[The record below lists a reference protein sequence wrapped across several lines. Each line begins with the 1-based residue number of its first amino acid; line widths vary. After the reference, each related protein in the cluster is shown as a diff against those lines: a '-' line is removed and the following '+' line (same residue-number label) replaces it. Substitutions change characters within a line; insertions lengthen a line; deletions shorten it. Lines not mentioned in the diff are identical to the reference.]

1 MSQVIVLTSDQLQS
15 YFDNMVLK
23 VVDNMTLKVESLIQD
38 SQKKEVASKEWLTA
52 KEVCALLKIS
62 LTTLHDW
69 SSKGVIQ
76 KHHLGVNRIRF
87 RHDEIM
93 KSLQRMEA
101 KKKRV

>member
-1 MSQVIVLTSDQLQS
+1 MTQLIVLTTDQLQT
-15 YFDNMVLK
+15 YFDSMV
-23 VVDNMTLKVESLIQD
+23 LKVESLIKD

-62 LTTLHDW
+62 LVTLHDW
-69 SSKGVIQ
+69 HKKGIIQ

-93 KSLQRMEA
+93 DSLERMEA
-101 KKKRV
+101 KKRRV

>member
-69 SSKGVIQ
+69 SSKGV
-76 KHHLGVNRIRF
+76 NRIRF
-87 RHDEIM
+87 RHDEII